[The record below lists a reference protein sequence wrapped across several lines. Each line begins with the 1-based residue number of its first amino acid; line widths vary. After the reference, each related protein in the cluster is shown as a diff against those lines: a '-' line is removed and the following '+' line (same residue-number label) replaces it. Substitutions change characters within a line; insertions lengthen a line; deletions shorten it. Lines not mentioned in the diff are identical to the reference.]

1 MRLGKLLRRLATV
14 LALAA
19 FFGAQTI
26 VAADPPEVKTKVK
39 AFLVGTDYY
48 PNLKQLYGCSNDVD
62 AFSAVLA
69 SWNVDLQQSVV
80 LTSRHGD
87 PAEKQVGKAEIEEG
101 FKAFLDGLTSED
113 VAIVML
119 TGHGCQ
125 IRDESG
131 DWRTYYA
138 PSEAH
143 FDSEGKNLVVDS
155 LVDLSK
161 MIDQLSMSKA
171 KFKWMIVD
179 ACRDTKNDKGTTRDL
194 AVNQRE
200 LKPFE
205 VNVADTTSGKREN
218 FYLSQSC
225 AAQQKSKEWQVK
237 ESGIARGAYML
248 SLCEALED
256 EQKAELEGNARV
268 VSIVD
273 ACERAKAIVKKY
285 IPDNTDQTPTNTQFQ
300 DSSTKSIRSAK
311 IADVDVDFVWI
322 PQGEFAM
329 GSSKGSRPNEG
340 QPINVKIT
348 RGYWLARTETTNEL
362 WSQVM
367 GEELEEGLD
376 PQKPVVGKTWDECK
390 RFVDKLNENKEFLR
404 QFSPGESAA
413 VFEASLPTEAQWER
427 ACRAGQKDEVTREIA
442 SGIRE
447 VGTTESDVNPWNLCD
462 MFGNAR
468 EWTLDYYEDYAES
481 TFSDLNDRCCERN
494 TGLRVVRGAPAAST
508 SGVARATQ
516 REGVY
521 LDETAADV
529 GFRIALVRKNP

>member
-1 MRLGKLLRRLATV
+1 
-14 LALAA
+14 
-19 FFGAQTI
+19 
-26 VAADPPEVKTKVK
+26 
-39 AFLVGTDYY
+39 
-48 PNLKQLYGCSNDVD
+48 
-62 AFSAVLA
+62 
-69 SWNVDLQQSVV
+69 
-80 LTSRHGD
+80 
-87 PAEKQVGKAEIEEG
+87 
-101 FKAFLDGLTSED
+101 
-113 VAIVML
+113 
-119 TGHGCQ
+119 
-125 IRDESG
+125 
-131 DWRTYYA
+131 
-138 PSEAH
+138 
-143 FDSEGKNLVVDS
+143 
-155 LVDLSK
+155 
-161 MIDQLSMSKA
+161 
-171 KFKWMIVD
+171 
-179 ACRDTKNDKGTTRDL
+179 
-194 AVNQRE
+194 
-200 LKPFE
+200 
-205 VNVADTTSGKREN
+205 
-218 FYLSQSC
+218 
-225 AAQQKSKEWQVK
+225 
-237 ESGIARGAYML
+237 
-248 SLCEALED
+248 
-256 EQKAELEGNARV
+256 
-268 VSIVD
+268 
-273 ACERAKAIVKKY
+273 
-285 IPDNTDQTPTNTQFQ
+285 
-300 DSSTKSIRSAK
+300 
-311 IADVDVDFVWI
+311 
-322 PQGEFAM
+322 M